1 MEDTRWFARLA
12 DVPKVGYRRYSSVD
26 AGRLPGHGTKP
37 RVQTFD
43 FDGTLHRSLNWPT
56 AEGSTSQSPAS
67 AWCSFDEPRHATAAD
82 VLRRIY
88 EALELPGTAADYHF
102 ALLHSYEILWSRF
115 RERADL
121 LPELEQLLLLDVA
134 LVESRPAIL
143 QIGGEDQTFWANVPA
158 FYHLMK
164 LYEREGYLEDAL
176 AIARRGAALRQG
188 GEDVQRLE
196 QGVAALRGESSPEG
210 R

>member
-1 MEDTRWFARLA
+1 MEDTKWFARLA
-12 DVPKVGYRRYSSVD
+12 EVPKVGYFGHPNVD
-26 AGRLPGHGTKP
+26 PRRLPGHGTKP
-37 RVQTFD
+37 KVESFD
-43 FDGTLHRSLNWPT
+43 FDGTLHRSLYWQT

-67 AWCSFDEPRHATAAD
+67 AWCSFDDPRHATAAG

-102 ALLHSYEILWSRF
+102 ALLHSYEILWNRF

-121 LPELEQLLLLDVA
+121 LPELEQLLLLDIA
-134 LVESRPAIL
+134 LVESRPDIL

-158 FYHLMK
+158 FYHLMR

-188 GEDVQRLE
+188 GDDLQRLE
-196 QGVAALRGESSPEG
+196 QRVVALSAESPPNG